1 MLIIYIDLG
10 RGWAPITH
18 MANLAAELFEADL
31 QVVSYCRPSAL
42 KHLSSVLLRRDRDA
56 SEECLVI
63 APSATFLPAPL
74 LVEDWRKRFR
84 TICGWVIDSFWED
97 HIPRFLR
104 HSNLYDHFFVT
115 THQDIGI
122 WSGRV
127 NASVQALPWGSDVLR
142 LGGGDS
148 DRPWD
153 LLRVGRQPADWDD
166 DGLTGL
172 DAKSQNVIF
181 HGRPVFI
188 DDAMEGQKM
197 LMRLYRQSKYLLA
210 FSNRANPTNYTHPT
224 REYLTARW
232 VDALACGTAVAGIP
246 PREQGEA
253 DLLWEG
259 ALLDLG
265 TTSRRAGLS
274 IIAEAARA
282 WTDSM
287 AKRNHLQAL
296 KRLDWRLR
304 FKKIAG
310 VMHISPPLLVRELAG
325 LENRIESLES

>member
-1 MLIIYIDLG
+1 
-10 RGWAPITH
+10 
-18 MANLAAELFEADL
+18 
-31 QVVSYCRPSAL
+31 
-42 KHLSSVLLRRDRDA
+42 
-56 SEECLVI
+56 
-63 APSATFLPAPL
+63 
-74 LVEDWRKRFR
+74 
-84 TICGWVIDSFWED
+84 
-97 HIPRFLR
+97 
-104 HSNLYDHFFVT
+104 
-115 THQDIGI
+115 
-122 WSGRV
+122 
-127 NASVQALPWGSDVLR
+127 
-142 LGGGDS
+142 
-148 DRPWD
+148 
-153 LLRVGRQPADWDD
+153 
-166 DGLTGL
+166 
-172 DAKSQNVIF
+172 
-181 HGRPVFI
+181 
-188 DDAMEGQKM
+188 
-197 LMRLYRQSKYLLA
+197 
-210 FSNRANPTNYTHPT
+210 
-224 REYLTARW
+224 
-232 VDALACGTAVAGIP
+232 VAGIP